1 MKSLRAVMLAD
12 FFVSCHADIAD
23 NCTNYS
29 LHKVEL
35 HLHDEWQIV
44 FAMFSCGS
52 RKIIVLL
59 LRDKK
64 I

>member
-1 MKSLRAVMLAD
+1 MKREV
-12 FFVSCHADIAD
+12 CEQ
-23 NCTNYS
+23 CTNYS

-44 FAMFSCGS
+44 FAMFSCES

-59 LRDKK
+59 LRDEK